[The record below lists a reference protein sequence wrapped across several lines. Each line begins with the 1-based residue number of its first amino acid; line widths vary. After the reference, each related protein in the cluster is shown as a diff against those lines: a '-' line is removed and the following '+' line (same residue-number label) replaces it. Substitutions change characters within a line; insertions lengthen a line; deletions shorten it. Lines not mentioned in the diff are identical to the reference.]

1 MLGDSFLGPGFL
13 EPNTGSFL
21 FPMKTLIPIVIGLL
35 VVGCGQ
41 KTSKPE
47 AKPPKELTLEE
58 KVVGTY
64 GLTEGVP
71 SLIFQENGMVSYYTL
86 GGTKKEEVKW
96 EIQSGEI
103 VAFWKTSHGG
113 GNGTS
118 FYRIEANGDI
128 SIIANLDSDGKRIEF
143 VVHTTF
149 EKLK

>member
-1 MLGDSFLGPGFL
+1 
-13 EPNTGSFL
+13 
-21 FPMKTLIPIVIGLL
+21 MKALIPIVIGLL
-35 VVGCGQ
+35 VVGCGKKEQ
-41 KTSKPE
+41 PNVGKPAPTTNANKGNGTE

-71 SLIFQENGMVSYYTL
+71 SLIFQENGMVSYYSL
-86 GGTKKEEVKW
+86 LGTKKEEVKW

-103 VAFWKTSHGG
+103 VAFWKSSHGG

-128 SIIANLDSDGKRIEF
+128 SIIANLDTNGKRIEF